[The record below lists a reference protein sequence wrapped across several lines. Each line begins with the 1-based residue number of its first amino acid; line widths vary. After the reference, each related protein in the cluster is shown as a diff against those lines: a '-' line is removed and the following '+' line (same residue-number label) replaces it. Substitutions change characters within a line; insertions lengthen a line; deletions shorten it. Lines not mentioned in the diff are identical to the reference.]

1 MKSDGVDGESLVSAV
16 KSREVVY
23 EVSACGG
30 DLVSREPTGVSA
42 RCSSIGR

>member
-1 MKSDGVDGESLVSAV
+1 MSTANRFHCAMRSVSKV

-30 DLVSREPTGVSA
+30 DLVSH
-42 RCSSIGR
+42 